1 MEATGGIITHLDYVN
16 AHRAANPQNL
26 GRTLGHRHHSATS
39 WTSRLISRLR
49 AQYTLGIYSS
59 EPEPDRFHRI
69 KIELSYDAYRRLPQ
83 VEIRARSGYY
93 KLSN

>member
-1 MEATGGIITHLDYVN
+1 MNQLRGGVLPDGVDSSLRWDLDTV
-16 AHRAANPQNL
+16 QD
-26 GRTLGHRHHSATS
+26 TLDE
-39 WTSRLISRLR
+39 RLISRLR
-49 AQYTLGIYSS
+49 AQYTLGIYRS

-69 KIELSYDAYRRLPQ
+69 KIELSSEAYKRLPQ